1 MKGKSSAP
9 DSMAMSRQS
18 RRTGVAL
25 SWLLVFACPRFHK
38 MVLLRSVPYLYFS
51 QFYRGAVSLR
61 ASSSL
66 IGSEN
71 RGRPGDRDR
80 DRRDR
85 ESSINL
91 VVRIGYRLRMRAF
104 GDVHLRGDCDG
115 IAAAAAAS
123 HGRRFG

>member
-1 MKGKSSAP
+1 
-9 DSMAMSRQS
+9 MA
-18 RRTGVAL
+18 
-25 SWLLVFACPRFHK
+25 
-38 MVLLRSVPYLYFS
+38 LLRCVPYLYFS
-51 QFYRGAVSLR
+51 HFYLGAVSFR

-80 DRRDR
+80 HRRDR

-91 VVRIGYRLRMRAF
+91 VVRIAYRLRMRVF
-104 GDVHLRGDCDG
+104 GDVRLRGDRDG